1 MERKKHIR
9 NLDRIR
15 QMSVEELAPLLVH
28 ESYEFDVDYDWE
40 NPIETYDA
48 VYNSPSGG
56 VFNNYDDALDDC
68 IQWLNEEPKNDG
80 NDSLNISSPP
90 PGVDGVSD
98 SPHTSSNLRTDGQPD
113 CSGSDRLWQSF
124 HDGQPGRGIPSFGN
138 MVVSFVNQSF
148 RVQLCT

>member
-68 IQWLNEEPKNDG
+68 MQWLNEEPKNDG
-80 NDSLNISSPP
+80 NDSVNISSPP
-90 PGVDGVSD
+90 PGIDGVSD
-98 SPHTSSNLRTDGQPD
+98 SPYTSSNLRTNGQPNCSWSD
-113 CSGSDRLWQSF
+113 CLRQSSP
-124 HDGQPGRGIPSFGN
+124 DGKPGCGPS
-138 MVVSFVNQSF
+138 SIDDIK
-148 RVQLCT
+148 

>member
-48 VYNSPSGG
+48 VYDKIREN
-56 VFNNYDDALDDC
+56 A
-68 IQWLNEEPKNDG
+68 Q
-80 NDSLNISSPP
+80 
-90 PGVDGVSD
+90 
-98 SPHTSSNLRTDGQPD
+98 
-113 CSGSDRLWQSF
+113 
-124 HDGQPGRGIPSFGN
+124 
-138 MVVSFVNQSF
+138 
-148 RVQLCT
+148 

>member
-48 VYNSPSGG
+48 VYNSTSGG

-90 PGVDGVSD
+90 PDVDGVSD
-98 SPHTSSNLRTDGQPD
+98 SPHTSSHLRTDGQPD
-113 CSGSDRLWQSF
+113 CSGSDRL
-124 HDGQPGRGIPSFGN
+124 
-138 MVVSFVNQSF
+138 
-148 RVQLCT
+148 

>member
-56 VFNNYDDALDDC
+56 VFNNYDDALNDC

-113 CSGSDRLWQSF
+113 CSGSDRF
-124 HDGQPGRGIPSFGN
+124 PDGQPGRGIPPFGN
-138 MVVSFVNQSF
+138 IVASFVNQGF
-148 RVQLCT
+148 RIQLYT

>member
-48 VYNSPSGG
+48 VYNSPSGD

-90 PGVDGVSD
+90 PGVDGVSG
-98 SPHTSSNLRTDGQPD
+98 SPHTSSHLRPMDNQTV
-113 CSGSDRLWQSF
+113 R
-124 HDGQPGRGIPSFGN
+124 GRTAYSNPSTTASLAA
-138 MVVSFVNQSF
+138 VF
-148 RVQLCT
+148 RPLVTW

>member
-40 NPIETYDA
+40 NPIETHDT

-56 VFNNYDDALDDC
+56 VFNNYDDTLDDC

-80 NDSLNISSPP
+80 NDSVNISSPP

-98 SPHTSSNLRTDGQPD
+98 SPHTSNNLRTDGQPD
-113 CSGSDRLWQSF
+113 CSGSDRL
-124 HDGQPGRGIPSFGN
+124 
-138 MVVSFVNQSF
+138 
-148 RVQLCT
+148 

>member
-80 NDSLNISSPP
+80 NDSLNISSPS
-90 PGVDGVSD
+90 PGVTEFRLPAHVK
-98 SPHTSSNLRTDGQPD
+98 HLRTDGQPD
-113 CSGSDRLWQSF
+113 CRVGPAYSNP

>member
-40 NPIETYDA
+40 NPIETHDT

-80 NDSLNISSPP
+80 NDSVNISSPP
-90 PGVDGVSD
+90 PDDDGVSD
-98 SPHTSSNLRTDGQPD
+98 STHTSNNL
-113 CSGSDRLWQSF
+113 
-124 HDGQPGRGIPSFGN
+124 
-138 MVVSFVNQSF
+138 
-148 RVQLCT
+148 

>member
-48 VYNSPSGG
+48 VYNSPSE
-56 VFNNYDDALDDC
+56 VPSIITTMLLMIVY
-68 IQWLNEEPKNDG
+68 
-80 NDSLNISSPP
+80 
-90 PGVDGVSD
+90 
-98 SPHTSSNLRTDGQPD
+98 
-113 CSGSDRLWQSF
+113 SG
-124 HDGQPGRGIPSFGN
+124 
-138 MVVSFVNQSF
+138 
-148 RVQLCT
+148 